1 MNRSELEHILRA
13 CKEITGEVDFI
24 IVGSQS
30 ILGKHPDAPRAL
42 RRSMELDIYPRHRPD
57 LADEI
62 EGSLGALSLFDQT
75 FGYHADG
82 VGPETAMLPPG
93 WEERL
98 IPVTNAATRGAT
110 GWCLDPYDL
119 AYAKLAAGRR
129 KDLEFVAN
137 LLRFRMVGPTR
148 LRRFL
153 EKSTD
158 PTLKAML
165 LQRLMVCGRMARE
178 EST

>member
-13 CKEITGEVDFI
+13 CKEITGEDDFI

-42 RRSMELDIYPRHRPD
+42 RRSMELDLYPRDRPE

-82 VGPETAMLPPG
+82 VGPETAVLPAG

-98 IPVTNAATRGAT
+98 IPIRNEATRGAT

-119 AYAKLAAGRR
+119 AYAKLAAGRT

-137 LLRFRMVGPTR
+137 LLRFRMIGPTLLKR
-148 LRRFL
+148 HIDLAEDSGLHAILNQRYSVCLRMRT
-153 EKSTD
+153 E
-158 PTLKAML
+158 
-165 LQRLMVCGRMARE
+165 
-178 EST
+178 

>member
-13 CKEITGEVDFI
+13 CKEITGEADFI

-42 RRSMELDIYPRHRPD
+42 RRSMELDLYPRDRPD

-82 VGPETAMLPPG
+82 VSPETAILPTG
-93 WEERL
+93 WEGRL
-98 IPVTNAATRGAT
+98 IPVNNEATRGAT

-119 AYAKLAAGRR
+119 AYAKLAAGRS

-137 LLRFRMVGPTR
+137 LLHFRMAGPTR
-148 LRRFL
+148 LKRHL
-153 EKSTD
+153 DLAED
-158 PTLKAML
+158 PALRVNL
-165 LQRLMVCGRMARE
+165 HQRLSVCLRLR
-178 EST
+178 SK